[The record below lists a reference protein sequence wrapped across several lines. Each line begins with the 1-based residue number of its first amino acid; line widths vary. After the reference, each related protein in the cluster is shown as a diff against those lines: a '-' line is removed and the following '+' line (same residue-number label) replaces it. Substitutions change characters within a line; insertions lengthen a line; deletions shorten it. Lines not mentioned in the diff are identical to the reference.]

1 MHKTSNV
8 LSVVEAAERL
18 GIGRRAVV
26 DLIRTHQLPA
36 EKLPG
41 RTGAY
46 VLTPDAVEE
55 FRRNRDEQA
64 GQAASA

>member
-1 MHKTSNV
+1 MHKTV
-8 LSVVEAAERL
+8 KLLGVVEVAEL
-18 GIGRRAVV
+18 LNIGRRAVV

-46 VLTPDAVEE
+46 VLRPEDVEAY
-55 FRRNRDEQA
+55 RKARDEQA
-64 GQAASA
+64 EAS

>member
-1 MHKTSNV
+1 MHKTVN
-8 LSVVEAAERL
+8 LLGVVEVAEML

-36 EKLPG
+36 KKLPG

-46 VLTPDAVEE
+46 VLTPEDVETY
-55 FRRNRDEQA
+55 RKARDEK
-64 GQAASA
+64 AAS